1 MKKIILSTFAFIIT
15 LSASAQIEIYHGSNE
30 IDISG
35 TLIDVV
41 IDESIV
47 NPSGESIW
55 EEHFIVKNLT
65 GADGEWR
72 IKRTKIDVPSGW
84 NDQVCWPPNC
94 YLTNNY
100 ETYSTPSSQAPT
112 IINGTTDAIPPL
124 AGTTLAEIKPGVM
137 PDFGSPSSATYKYYI
152 MDKNTGLNLD
162 SITVRYS
169 YGILSIPSTSKMNL
183 SIAPNPANEFVGIT
197 LEGTE
202 TAQIKIVDVLGN
214 TVYSKQ
220 ISGTTKI
227 GTAEFNSGVY
237 FISIQGEN
245 KKAITKKLVVRH

>member
-15 LSASAQIEIYHGSNE
+15 MSASAQIEIYHGSNQ

-35 TLIDVV
+35 TIIDVV

-55 EEHFIVKNLT
+55 EEHFVVKNLT

-72 IKRTKIDVPSGW
+72 IKRTKIDVPAGW
-84 NDQVCWPPNC
+84 NDQICWPPLC
-94 YLTNNY
+94 YPTNNNEIY
-100 ETYSTPSSQAPT
+100 TTPSGQTPT
-112 IINGTTDAIPPL
+112 IINGTTNAL
-124 AGTTLAEIKPGVM
+124 AQGNTVLAEIKPGVM

-152 MDKNTGLNLD
+152 MDKNTGTNLD

-169 YGILSIPSTSKMNL
+169 YGILSTPSTSKMNL

-220 ISGTTKI
+220 ISGATKI
-227 GTAEFNSGVY
+227 GTADFNSGVY

-245 KKAITKKLVVRH
+245 KKAITKKLIVRH